1 MAGANSL
8 ETIIT
13 HLVGSESE
21 TLRCAADLPSERD
34 RESEFEGKKITKA
47 ECLRCLTARTP
58 SSKTEPRIDATRLQS
73 FALPTPP
80 AEQVRSG
87 LTWLVGN
94 FGDGCDHVGHIQLT
108 KQLYLAKAG
117 S

>member
-1 MAGANSL
+1 MGANSL

-47 ECLRCLTARTP
+47 EVLALHDGADAVIQDGAAHRRNPAPVFRPSYAARRASAVGTYMVSRKLRR
-58 SSKTEPRIDATRLQS
+58 RM
-73 FALPTPP
+73 
-80 AEQVRSG
+80 
-87 LTWLVGN
+87 
-94 FGDGCDHVGHIQLT
+94 
-108 KQLYLAKAG
+108 
-117 S
+117 